1 MKRLQILR
9 RVMRETGASKIWLGF
24 LVLFFASALAIW
36 LIEPE
41 MKTYGDALWY
51 CYSVVTTVGFGDT
64 IAQHIVSR
72 VLSVVLSIAAI
83 LVIALV
89 TGVIVNF
96 YTEVTSLKN
105 KETVVAFMDRLERL
119 PELSH
124 DELVEISERVK
135 EFRDR

>member
-24 LVLFFASALAIW
+24 LVLFFASALVIW

-51 CYSVVTTVGFGDT
+51 CYAVVTTIGFGDI

-72 VLSVVLSIAAI
+72 VLSVVLSIAVI
-83 LVIALV
+83 LVVALV

-124 DELVEISERVK
+124 YELVEISERIK
-135 EFRDR
+135 EFRD

>member
-1 MKRLQILR
+1 
-9 RVMRETGASKIWLGF
+9 MRDTGASKIWLGF
-24 LVLFFASALAIW
+24 LVLFFASALVIW

-41 MKTYGDALWY
+41 MKTYWDALWY
-51 CYSVVTTVGFGDT
+51 CYSVVTTIGFGDI
-64 IAQHIVSR
+64 IAQHVVSR
-72 VLSVVLSIAAI
+72 ALSVVLSITAI

-105 KETVVAFMDRLERL
+105 KETVVAFMDSLERL

-135 EFRDR
+135 KFRD